1 MRVSREVGKLAI
13 DYFLD
18 LDFHALDSA
27 IVIACFCFAFA
38 FGIPSFL
45 AIVLIAL
52 ARVFHG
58 FSFISFE
65 MFLET
70 VFWDFHLESG
80 IVLI

>member
-1 MRVSREVGKLAI
+1 MSESNAQGKFVAI

-18 LDFHALDSA
+18 LDFPALERVIA
-27 IVIACFCFAFA
+27 IACFSSAFF

-45 AIVLIAL
+45 AIVLIAF

-58 FSFISFE
+58 FSFMSFD

-70 VFWDFHLESG
+70 VF
-80 IVLI
+80 

>member
-1 MRVSREVGKLAI
+1 MRVSSDVGYRIAI

-18 LDFHALDSA
+18 LDFPALERA
-27 IVIACFCFAFA
+27 IAIACFSSAFF

-45 AIVLIAL
+45 AIVLIAF

-58 FSFISFE
+58 FSFMSFE

-70 VFWDFHLESG
+70 VF
-80 IVLI
+80 